1 MKNLI
6 RATMLAALL
15 LACGSPLAQVPIII
29 GPQPPPHVIHVLP
42 PRPGPEFVW
51 VGGYWYPV
59 GQHYMWHE
67 GIGLAHR
74 SREPIGLYLVTM
86 EGGISAVTGTE
97 TAADLNMTTA
107 GTTIGIAITT
117 TAS

>member
-59 GQHYMWHE
+59 GSTICGMRVLDSPTVAGSLLGCTSLRWRAVFRR
-67 GIGLAHR
+67 LLVR
-74 SREPIGLYLVTM
+74 RPRPI
-86 EGGISAVTGTE
+86 
-97 TAADLNMTTA
+97 
-107 GTTIGIAITT
+107 
-117 TAS
+117 